1 MIDFIGRT
9 ALQIM
14 IALGVSGAEAIRA
27 GDWTMPVEVRHEV
40 TRCLSYRARLSGQYL
55 VVQATLEPGW
65 HTFAMDNSQRAK
77 EKLAGK
83 QSLGIERPTEIKVSQ
98 GLEVVGG
105 WYQTP
110 PKDASRPELNWFTWI
125 FEKEALFAAKI
136 RRSGSAPA
144 RIAVRGQACTESI
157 CKNVDIEISL
167 PLAGAITNA
176 NPSDIDLQAL
186 VQVR

>member
-1 MIDFIGRT
+1 MINLTRWTVLHVMIG
-9 ALQIM
+9 
-14 IALGVSGAEAIRA
+14 LGAAGGEAIRA
-27 GDWTMPVEVRHEV
+27 GDWTMPVEVRHEF

-77 EKLAGK
+77 EKLAGG
-83 QSLGIERPTEIKVSQ
+83 QSLGIERPTEIKVSR
-98 GLEVVGG
+98 GLEVLGP

-125 FEKEALFAAKI
+125 FEKEAVFAAKV
-136 RRSGSAPA
+136 RPSGEAPA
-144 RIAVRGQACTESI
+144 RIAIRGQACTESI
-157 CKNVDIEISL
+157 CKNIDIEISL
-167 PLAGAITNA
+167 PLAGATANA
-176 NPSDIDLQAL
+176 NPSELDLQTL

>member
-1 MIDFIGRT
+1 MINFIGRT

-40 TRCLSYRARLSGQYL
+40 ARCLSYRARLSGQYL

-98 GLEVVGG
+98 GLEVVGR

-110 PKDASRPELNWFTWI
+110 PKDASQARVELVHLDLRKGGSVCSEDPAFGVGARANRSSRPGLH
-125 FEKEALFAAKI
+125 
-136 RRSGSAPA
+136 G
-144 RIAVRGQACTESI
+144 
-157 CKNVDIEISL
+157 
-167 PLAGAITNA
+167 
-176 NPSDIDLQAL
+176 IDL
-186 VQVR
+186 

>member
-1 MIDFIGRT
+1 MINFIGRT

-40 TRCLSYRARLSGQYL
+40 ARCLSYRARLSGQYL

-98 GLEVVGG
+98 GLEVVG
-105 WYQTP
+105 P
-110 PKDASRPELNWFTWI
+110 LVSDAAEGRLEARAELVHLDLREGGSVCSEDPAFGGGARANRSSRPGLY
-125 FEKEALFAAKI
+125 
-136 RRSGSAPA
+136 G
-144 RIAVRGQACTESI
+144 
-157 CKNVDIEISL
+157 
-167 PLAGAITNA
+167 
-176 NPSDIDLQAL
+176 IDL
-186 VQVR
+186 